1 MSKPKTQGRTPLNE
15 AQRDLAARYLPLA
28 RSLARPLKRAWPE
41 ACDEFESAACLA
53 LVEAA
58 EAFEAGRGVR
68 FATFARHRIRGALR
82 DVQRKMVILGWRA
95 DVTHAPQIQCLRYN
109 SEDRGRILGAE
120 PDPPVGTQLE
130 MAEEVED
137 WLKKLPPKHAA
148 ACREL
153 YLNERTQMEAADAIG
168 CSQSRLSYMH
178 REALAMLDGT
188 WYSRVGADFVA

>member
-1 MSKPKTQGRTPLNE
+1 MPKSNGRSPLTE
-15 AQRDLAARYLPLA
+15 AQRDLAERYLPLA
-28 RSLARPLKRAWPE
+28 RSLAKPLKRAWPE

-58 EAFEAGRGVR
+58 EAYESGRGVR

-82 DVQRKMVILGWRA
+82 DAQRKMIVLGWRA
-95 DVTHAPQIQCLRYN
+95 DMAHAPQVHGLRYN
-109 SEDRGRILGAE
+109 SEGQGRILGAE
-120 PDPPVGTQLE
+120 PDPPIGTELE
-130 MAEEVED
+130 MAEEVEG
-137 WLKKLPPKHAA
+137 WLKKLPAKHAA

-178 REALAMLDGT
+178 REALAMLDGS
-188 WYSRVGADFVA
+188 WYSRAGADFIA